1 MKQSRLY
8 AIEPKHVSADM
19 SMDRKYALRTPLQ
32 FYASGP
38 SCDSGWDGIRP
49 VSQPATP
56 EPSAMWTMQLPERRE
71 KSHKNQTSKS
81 SAAVIR
87 AVPKNLSLRRS
98 ERCVW
103 TQLGA
108 FRSNP

>member
-19 SMDRKYALRTPLQ
+19 SMPRKYALRTPLQ

-71 KSHKNQTSKS
+71 KSHKNQKQKLS
-81 SAAVIR
+81 SR
-87 AVPKNLSLRRS
+87 DPCS
-98 ERCVW
+98 
-103 TQLGA
+103 TQK
-108 FRSNP
+108 P